1 MLIKNIGLMMS
12 GSQKLTMALIVI
24 GGINWGLVGI
34 GNFLQRDWDVVNW
47 LFTDLLGWNVVTNIV
62 YVVVGIA
69 AIAAIV
75 TMSNCKKQ

>member
-1 MLIKNIGLMMS
+1 MMS

>member
-1 MLIKNIGLMMS
+1 MMNK
-12 GSQKLTMALIVI
+12 SQKLTMALIVI

-47 LFTDLLGWNVVTNIV
+47 LFTDLLGWDVVTNIV

-75 TMSNCKKQ
+75 TMSNCKKNQ

>member
-1 MLIKNIGLMMS
+1 LLIIKLILMMS
-12 GSQKLTMALIVI
+12 GSQKLTMTLIVV

-75 TMSNCKKQ
+75 TMSNCKKK